1 MDNEREFPKDEFPED
16 ILKEPLKYLYL
27 RRKRL
32 FEINGEED
40 DRYGEDEQDSF
51 ALVYSPDRLE
61 TQFPLRQ
68 FNIVLPRWV
77 KPSTSDYKNEYFSVK
92 DLEEHLDPLKVALKD
107 RILVKNYESY
117 DKIGGLVEN
126 PIEEFTKALNII
138 VEYDDGVGGYRY

>member
-1 MDNEREFPKDEFPED
+1 MEEKEFPED

-92 DLEEHLDPLKVALKD
+92 DLEEYLDPLKCT
-107 RILVKNYESY
+107 RSNQIIVKNYE
-117 DKIGGLVEN
+117 DFHLVGKSIEN